1 MSIDLSAQG
10 WWTELPTPCLQALEK
25 AAKRQRY
32 AIGQPLLQADRLPEA
47 VLLIE
52 AGLVRLVGHDPV
64 EGAFSLCRLGPG
76 AAVGWASLLRAS
88 PCETVLAAEPTLAAA
103 IPAQRFLE
111 LLLQW
116 PQLADHCRQ
125 PAPAELAAVLLAWW
139 QAQPQQQ
146 PRRRQLLE
154 QLLQHPGRVQ
164 LASSAGGSD
173 RLWLPSG
180 RPGALGQRWLG
191 FRPGD
196 LQETQAHNGGL
207 AHTTAAAPP
216 PGLDP
221 SIPLAPP
228 LGDPQPPEA
237 LGLGHA
243 NPGSKR
249 RRPPL
254 QRLNQQLQRNALEQT
269 LGCLRLLCRQL
280 EHPLPLEVVRQA
292 LQSEQEREASN
303 NSSGD
308 NGSPPGLLS
317 LGLLLESLGL
327 QARPLR
333 CNTALLHRL
342 EPPALLI
349 NNEQLWLLEQ
359 AGPRGWWLRDGQ
371 GQQQHLSLQQLRQ
384 RWPEGLELLLVRR
397 GLTPA
402 DPLEPHQPEPEPWQH
417 TAAAGGG
424 GGQPARPSAQ
434 PFDLHWFWQTLR
446 PYRPR
451 LAVLLATGLVS
462 KLLELVFPLAILQIV
477 DVVVLSRNGSLLW
490 PIGLVLGSTAVV
502 MGVLAVLRQLLL
514 ADLADRIDTA
524 IGSQVVGHLFR
535 LPLRFFDRRTVGD
548 LASRLHDLQ
557 QVREFLTDTAINTL
571 LDLIYLPV
579 LLVVLFA
586 LQPVLATVV
595 LLQVPL
601 LILLSGGSNAVGERL
616 LVQRNRAWS
625 RSQSLLVEVL
635 TAIRTVKSQN
645 FASQARWQW
654 LERYRR
660 FTSDDYRLTRLRSL
674 VRESGGAVVN
684 GFKVALFIT
693 AAALALQGRTS
704 IGAIFAVYLLSSGVT
719 GPLVNLA
726 RLNDQY
732 RNARAAM
739 DALAD
744 VLGQPEEDAPGAA
757 TLPLPPIRGA
767 IRFERVSFAYR
778 LDSRHLLNN
787 LSLEIAAGSFVGLV
801 GLSGSGKSTVVQLL
815 DGLYQPDRG
824 RIFIDGLDI
833 ARVQLASLRRQVGF
847 VPQESILFDGTVL
860 DNLRL
865 NSPEASMEAVLE
877 ACQIAC
883 ADAFIETLPEGYQ
896 SRVGERG
903 GGLSG
908 GQKQRIAIARML
920 LQDPQLV
927 ILDEATSALDADTE
941 RRLVQGLRAHLR
953 GRTLLFV
960 THRLGNLR
968 QADRI
973 LVMDEGA
980 VVEDGSWAELI
991 GLGGSFAVLASQQH
1005 EERISSP
1012 GANAIGSGASA
1023 GATAGLEQ
1031 R

>member
-1 MSIDLSAQG
+1 LPEPLQQ
-10 WWTELPTPCLQALEK
+10 ELQEAVVW
-25 AAKRQRY
+25 QRY

-47 VLLIE
+47 VQLIE
-52 AGLVRLVGHDPV
+52 AGLVRLVSHDPV
-64 EGAFSLCRLGPG
+64 EGAFSLLRLGPG
-76 AAVGWASLLRAS
+76 TAVGWASLVRAS

-103 IPAQRFLE
+103 VPARRFLE
-111 LLLQW
+111 LLAQW
-116 PQLADHCRQ
+116 PELADHCRR
-125 PAPAELAAVLLAWW
+125 PAPAELAAVLLPWW
-139 QAQPQQQ
+139 HAQTQEQPQ
-146 PRRRQLLE
+146 RRQLLQ
-154 QLLQHPGRVQ
+154 QLLQHPERVQ
-164 LASSAGGSD
+164 LASSAGGNE

-180 RPGALGQRWLG
+180 RPGPLGQRWLG
-191 FRPGD
+191 FQPSDIQQVHSHDGS
-196 LQETQAHNGGL
+196 HSHG
-207 AHTTAAAPP
+207 TAAALE

-221 SIPLAPP
+221 TIPLAPP
-228 LGDPQPPEA
+228 LADPQPPEA
-237 LGLGHA
+237 LGLA
-243 NPGSKR
+243 PNNPGSIRLRRGLHKR
-249 RRPPL
+249 NQP
-254 QRLNQQLQRNALEQT
+254 RLNPPRFNQQPQSGGLDRT
-269 LGCLRLLCRQL
+269 LGCLRMLCQKL
-280 EHPLPLEVVRQA
+280 GHPLPLEVVRQV
-292 LQSEQEREASN
+292 LQSEQEQATGI
-303 NSSGD
+303 SSSDG
-308 NGSPPGLLS
+308 PPGLLT

-333 CNTALLHRL
+333 CQAALLHRL
-342 EPPALLI
+342 EAPALLI
-349 NNEQLWLLEQ
+349 SQAELLLLEK
-359 AGPRGWWLRDGQ
+359 AGPRGWWLRDGR
-371 GQQQHLSLQQLRQ
+371 GQQQHLSLQELRQ

-397 GLTPA
+397 GLAPA
-402 DPLEPHQPEPEPWQH
+402 DPLEPHQPDPELNH
-417 TAAAGGG
+417 RSDGAGPN
-424 GGQPARPSAQ
+424 QPNAQ
-434 PFDLHWFWQTLR
+434 QRAGKPFDLHWFWQTLR

-502 MGVLAVLRQLLL
+502 MGVLAMLRQLLL

-524 IGSQVVGHLFR
+524 IGSQVVGHLFK

-579 LLVVLFA
+579 LLIVLFA

-601 LILLSGGSNAVGERL
+601 LILLSGGSNQLGERL

-645 FASQARWQW
+645 FATQARWQW

-660 FTSDDYRLTRLRSL
+660 FTSEDYQLTRLRSL

-704 IGAIFAVYLLSSGVT
+704 IGAIFAVYLLSNGVT

-732 RNARAAM
+732 RNAQAAM

-744 VLGQPEEDAPGAA
+744 VLGQPEEDAVGTA

-767 IRFERVSFAYR
+767 IRFEQVSFAYR
-778 LDSRHLLNN
+778 LDSRHLLDN
-787 LSLEIAAGSFVGLV
+787 LSLEIAPGDFVGLV

-865 NSPEASMEAVLE
+865 NSPEAPFEAVVE
-877 ACQIAC
+877 ACRIAC
-883 ADAFIETLPEGYQ
+883 AHEFIETLPEGYQ
-896 SRVGERG
+896 TRVGERG

-920 LQDPQLV
+920 LQEPQLV

-941 RRLVQGLRAHLR
+941 RRLVHQLRHHVR

-973 LVMDEGA
+973 LVMEEGA
-980 VVEDGSWAELI
+980 VVEDGDWPALI
-991 GLGGSFAVLASQQH
+991 QRGGSFAVLASQQH
-1005 EERISSP
+1005 EQPVTLPANGSAVQHDTDSP
-1012 GANAIGSGASA
+1012 DAVSA
-1023 GATAGLEQ
+1023 EEEVS
-1031 R
+1031 